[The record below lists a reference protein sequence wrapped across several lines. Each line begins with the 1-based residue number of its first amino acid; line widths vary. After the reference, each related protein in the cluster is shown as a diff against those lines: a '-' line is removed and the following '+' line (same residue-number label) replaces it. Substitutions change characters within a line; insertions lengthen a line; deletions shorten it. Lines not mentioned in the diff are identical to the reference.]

1 MEGRFSTEII
11 PLTPVASYKEHLRF
25 TRNTTQFFIAIFHLI
40 LTIAPGVM
48 AVLTIFYASGNI
60 DSKMRYERDSHLGE
74 ADSQENPG
82 LL

>member
-11 PLTPVASYKEHLRF
+11 SLTPAASYKEHLQF

-60 DSKMRYERDSHLGE
+60 DSKMSMKEIVIWVKQTVR
-74 ADSQENPG
+74 QNPG
-82 LL
+82 LP